1 MSYKTYTILDL
12 AEEFGKDKQ
21 VIRRRIAKFK
31 LQSINKDTR
40 EYSNDPLEY
49 DYEAYLELANDFCVS
64 KSNTRDTQNDMR
76 INTRQYAENSSKDKL
91 IEVLERELKH
101 SKDKLE
107 KSEQEKENLY
117 KLLSQQQQ
125 LSLSDKNKIRVLEL
139 EIEEVKELEIE
150 ADKRDSDELNKEEKP
165 KWYDIFKR
173 KRQSL

>member
-1 MSYKTYTILDL
+1 MSEKIYTILDL

-21 VIRRRIAKFK
+21 SIRRRIARLR
-31 LQSINKDTR
+31 LQSLNKDTR
-40 EYSNDPLEY
+40 KYSNDPLEY
-49 DYEAYLELANDFCVS
+49 NYETYLELAKDFGVS
-64 KSNTRDTQNDMR
+64 KSSTSDTHNNAPND
-76 INTRQYAENSSKDKL
+76 TLKYDENLSKDKL

-101 SKDKLE
+101 SKEKLE
-107 KSEQEKENLY
+107 KSDQEKENLY

-125 LSLSDKNKIRVLEL
+125 LSLIDKNKIKVLEL
-139 EIEEVKELEIE
+139 EIEEVKGLEIE

>member
-1 MSYKTYTILDL
+1 
-12 AEEFGKDKQ
+12 
-21 VIRRRIAKFK
+21 
-31 LQSINKDTR
+31 
-40 EYSNDPLEY
+40 
-49 DYEAYLELANDFCVS
+49 
-64 KSNTRDTQNDMR
+64 MR
-76 INTRQYAENSSKDKL
+76 FNTRQYSENSSKDKL

-125 LSLSDKNKIRVLEL
+125 LSLSDKNKIIVLEL
-139 EIEEVKELEIE
+139 EIEEVKGLEIE
-150 ADKRDSDELNKEEKP
+150 ADKRDSNELNKEEKP